1 MAVDRSRIAAALAY
15 EEEKRRR
22 LAAATGQ
29 LTDRQR
35 MELALA
41 DDEKQRQ
48 ITGETS
54 PTLEGEVQRLTGLQ
68 PNIERSNI
76 LPFYSRETGLVAPQ
90 FVYDAAK
97 AFVAPGFAAQGNRV
111 DPAEAL
117 NFAANVTGGSI
128 GGSALAP
135 VEGAIAGMGVSRK
148 PPKVMYERREEG
160 PFLRIRKA
168 TPSQNSDPR
177 VSPSGGRNRQTAQRS
192 PGSEVIGGRTSGT
205 VASPNAPSTVSGRRL
220 TPTQVASQ
228 YTQEQ
233 FGTPYKLPKNPPS
246 SLQKQA
252 PIGRIFLEATKEAPE
267 YKAATLKSYERLMPE
282 ILQEARVKNYDD
294 LLEKSYLQL
303 AKEVKSQFDALPISM
318 SYYRGGEG
326 SYKSSKE
333 LFEDIDKRGHMYVY
347 RGGDPHDFLGQTDPD
362 TGLSYNE
369 MFRAVHDYFGHAVHR
384 NQFGPMGEETAWA
397 AHSQMFSPLARV
409 AMSSE
414 TRGQNSLVNY
424 SPLNAELKAEIL
436 RAENKIAAA
445 EMYGADKAKIDQLRK
460 ARQRLFENFQYAPQ
474 KSVVLPAEMIQ
485 IDYEGAMPAG
495 FEGLILPEPGTA
507 TSLPLTHYSQSASL
521 TQTDPTRY
529 GTGIRG
535 EEAAR
540 LREAPD
546 IRQRTYFYT
555 GRPGSVQPEAGLGP
569 NVYTAEGQ
577 NLYNMR
583 ADPANLGT
591 LADVVNTTS
600 PLAQINPGSIDP
612 FGRANDFER
621 LMQAYGYSGY
631 FSPEAKVA
639 TVFEPMNVR
648 LAKALR
654 RR

>member
-1 MAVDRSRIAAALAY
+1 MAVDRSRLAAALAY
-15 EEEKRRR
+15 EEERRR
-22 LAAATGQ
+22 KLAQATGQ
-29 LTDRQR
+29 LSDRER
-35 MELALA
+35 MELAFA
-41 DDEKQRQ
+41 DDRRQRQ
-48 ITGETS
+48 MASETA

-76 LPFYSRETGLVAPQ
+76 LPFYSQETGLVAPQ

-97 AFVAPGFAAQGNRV
+97 AVVAPGFAARGNRV
-111 DPAEAL
+111 DTVEAM
-117 NFAANVTGGSI
+117 NVAANITGGSI

-135 VEGAIAGMGVSRK
+135 VEGVIAGMGASRR
-148 PPKVMYERREEG
+148 PTRVIYERREEG
-160 PFLRIRKA
+160 PFLRIRRA
-168 TPSQNSDPR
+168 E
-177 VSPSGGRNRQTAQRS
+177 SGAGQSSESARNAGTDRTKVREGQGTVR
-192 PGSEVIGGRTSGT
+192 GRTSMA
-205 VASPNAPSTVSGRRL
+205 VASPDAPQAVSGRRL
-220 TPTQVASQ
+220 TPAQIATQ

-252 PIGRIFLEATKEAPE
+252 PIGRIFLEATKESPQ
-267 YKAATLKSYERLMPE
+267 YKSATLKSYERVMPDV
-282 ILQEARVKNYDD
+282 LQQAKVKNYDD

-303 AKEVKSQFDALPISM
+303 AKEVKSQFDALPVAM

-326 SYKSSKE
+326 AYKSSKE
-333 LFEDIDKRGHMYVY
+333 LFEDIDKRGHMFVY

-384 NQFGPMGEETAWA
+384 NQFGPVGEETAWA
-397 AHSQMFSPLARV
+397 AHSQMFSPLARI

-436 RAENKIAAA
+436 RLEGKLATAQQYNFDP
-445 EMYGADKAKIDQLRK
+445 ADVADLKKQ
-460 ARQRLFENFQYAPQ
+460 RQDLFANFQYAPQ

-485 IDYEGAMPAG
+485 IDYAGAMPAG
-495 FEGLILPEPGTA
+495 FEGLIVPDPGTA
-507 TSLPLTHYSQSASL
+507 TSVPLTHYSQSASL

-529 GTGIRG
+529 GTGIKG

-546 IRQRTYFYT
+546 VRQRTYFYT
-555 GRPGSVQPEAGLGP
+555 GRPGAVRPEAGLGP
-569 NVYTAEGQ
+569 NVYTAQGE
-577 NLYNMR
+577 NLYNMKR
-583 ADPANLGT
+583 DPANLGV

-600 PLAQINPGSIDP
+600 PLAQMNPGSIDP
-612 FGRANDFER
+612 YGRANDFER
-621 LMQAYGYSGY
+621 LMRAYGYSGY
-631 FSPEAKVA
+631 YSPEAKVA

-648 LAKALR
+648 LARALR
-654 RR
+654 R

>member
-1 MAVDRSRIAAALAY
+1 MAVDRSRLAAALAY
-15 EEEKRRR
+15 QEEKRRR

-29 LTDRQR
+29 LTDRER

-41 DDEKQRQ
+41 ADKKQQ
-48 ITGETS
+48 QTLGGTA
-54 PTLEGEVQRLTGLQ
+54 PTLETEVQRLTGLQ
-68 PNIERSNI
+68 PNVERSNI

-97 AFVAPGFAAQGNRV
+97 AVVAPGFAARGGKV

-117 NFAANVTGGSI
+117 NFATNVMGGAV
-128 GGSALAP
+128 GGSALSP
-135 VEGAIAGMGVSRK
+135 IEGAVAGMGATRK
-148 PPKVMYERREEG
+148 TPKVTYERREEG
-160 PFLRIRKA
+160 PFLRIRRA
-168 TPSQNSDPR
+168 EPSAGQPSQGPGNLGTDR
-177 VSPSGGRNRQTAQRS
+177 TKVRQGQGT
-192 PGSEVIGGRTSGT
+192 VGGRTGVA
-205 VASPNAPSTVSGRRL
+205 VASFNAPQAVSGRRL
-220 TPTQVASQ
+220 TPAQVASQ

-252 PIGRIFLEATKEAPE
+252 PIGRMFLEATKETPQ
-267 YKAATLKSYERLMPE
+267 YKAATLKSYERVMPDV
-282 ILQEARVKNYDD
+282 LQKAKVKNYDD

-303 AKEVKSQFDALPISM
+303 AKEVKSQFDSLPISM

-333 LFEDIDKRGHMYVY
+333 LFEDIDKRGHMFVY
-347 RGGDPHDFLGQTDPD
+347 RGGEPHDFLGQTDPD

-384 NQFGPMGEETAWA
+384 NQFGPVGEEIAWA

-436 RAENKIAAA
+436 RLDGKLATAQQYNFDPADIA
-445 EMYGADKAKIDQLRK
+445 DLKKQ
-460 ARQRLFENFQYAPQ
+460 RQDLFANFQYAPQ

-485 IDYEGAMPAG
+485 IDYMGAMPAG
-495 FEGLILPEPGTA
+495 FEGLITPDPATA

-521 TQTDPTRY
+521 TRTDPRRY
-529 GTGIRG
+529 GTGIKG
-535 EEAAR
+535 QEASR

-569 NVYTAEGQ
+569 NVYVAEGQ

-583 ADPANLGT
+583 KDPANLGV

-600 PLAQINPGSIDP
+600 PLAQMNPGSIDP
-612 FGRANDFER
+612 YGRANDFER
-621 LMQAYGYSGY
+621 LMRAYGYSGY
-631 FSPEAKVA
+631 YSPEAKVA
-639 TVFEPMNVR
+639 TVFEPMNVK
-648 LAKALR
+648 LARALR
-654 RR
+654 R

>member
-1 MAVDRSRIAAALAY
+1 MAVDRSRLAAALAY
-15 EEEKRRR
+15 QEEERRR

-29 LTDRQR
+29 LTDRER

-41 DDEKQRQ
+41 ADKKQQ
-48 ITGETS
+48 QTLGGTA
-54 PTLEGEVQRLTGLQ
+54 PTLETEVQRLTGLQ
-68 PNIERSNI
+68 PNVERSNI

-97 AFVAPGFAAQGNRV
+97 AVVAPGFAARGGKV

-117 NFAANVTGGSI
+117 NFATNVMGGAV
-128 GGSALAP
+128 GGSALSP
-135 VEGAIAGMGVSRK
+135 VEGAVAGMGATRK
-148 PPKVMYERREEG
+148 TPKVTYERREEG

-168 TPSQNSDPR
+168 TPSQSNDPR
-177 VSPSGGRNRQTAQRS
+177 VSPTGSRVGQTAQR
-192 PGSEVIGGRTSGT
+192 PTGSETIGGRTGGT
-205 VASPNAPSTVSGRRL
+205 LASSNAPQAVSGRRL
-220 TPTQVASQ
+220 TPAQVASQ

-252 PIGRIFLEATKEAPE
+252 PIGRMFLEATKETPQ
-267 YKAATLKSYERLMPE
+267 YKAATLKSYERVMPDV
-282 ILQEARVKNYDD
+282 LQKAKVKNYDD

-303 AKEVKSQFDALPISM
+303 AKEVKSQFDSLPISM

-333 LFEDIDKRGHMYVY
+333 LFEDIDKRGHMFVY
-347 RGGDPHDFLGQTDPD
+347 RGGEPHDFLGQTDPD

-384 NQFGPMGEETAWA
+384 NQFGPVGEEIAWA

-436 RAENKIAAA
+436 RAENKIAEA
-445 EMYGADKAKIDQLRK
+445 EMYGLDKSKVDQLRK
-460 ARQRLFENFQYAPQ
+460 TRQKLFEDFQYAPQ

-485 IDYEGAMPAG
+485 IDYMGAMPAG
-495 FEGLILPEPGTA
+495 FEGLITPDPATA

-521 TQTDPTRY
+521 TRTDPRRY
-529 GTGIRG
+529 GTGIKG
-535 EEAAR
+535 QEASR

-555 GRPGSVQPEAGLGP
+555 GRPGSVQPEVGLGP
-569 NVYTAEGQ
+569 NVYVAEGQ

-583 ADPANLGT
+583 KDPANLGV

-600 PLAQINPGSIDP
+600 PLAQMNPGSIDP
-612 FGRANDFER
+612 YGRANDFER
-621 LMQAYGYSGY
+621 LMRAYGYSGY
-631 FSPEAKVA
+631 YSPEAKVA
-639 TVFEPMNVR
+639 TVFEPMNVK
-648 LAKALR
+648 LARALR
-654 RR
+654 R

>member
-1 MAVDRSRIAAALAY
+1 MAADRSRLAAALAY

-41 DDEKQRQ
+41 DEQKQRQ
-48 ITGETS
+48 MAGETA

-68 PNIERSNI
+68 PNMERSNI
-76 LPFYSRETGLVAPQ
+76 LPFYSQETGLVAPQ

-97 AFVAPGFAAQGNRV
+97 AFVAPGYTARGGRV
-111 DPAEAL
+111 DPAEAM
-117 NFAANVTGGSI
+117 NVAANVMGGSI

-135 VEGAIAGMGVSRK
+135 VEGVVAGMGASRR
-148 PPKVMYERREEG
+148 PKKVTYERRQEG
-160 PFLRIRKA
+160 PFLRIRQTSA
-168 TPSQNSDPR
+168 DTSQFSG
-177 VSPSGGRNRQTAQRS
+177 SPTITSGAGKEVRQSGKT
-192 PGSEVIGGRTSGT
+192 VGGRTG
-205 VASPNAPSTVSGRRL
+205 VAVAKSDAPPAVPRRRL
-220 TPTQVASQ
+220 TPAQVATQ
-228 YTQEQ
+228 YTEAE

-252 PIGRIFLEATKEAPE
+252 PIGRIFLEATKETPQ
-267 YKAATLKSYERLMPE
+267 YKAATLKSYERVMPKVLE
-282 ILQEARVKNYDD
+282 QAKVKSYDD
-294 LLEKSYLQL
+294 LLEKSYVQL
-303 AKEVKSQFDALPISM
+303 AKEVKSQFDAMPVAM

-333 LFEDIDKRGHMYVY
+333 LFEDIDKRGHMFVY
-347 RGGDPHDFLGQTDPD
+347 QGGDPHDFLGQTDPD

-384 NQFGPMGEETAWA
+384 NQFGPVGEETAWA
-397 AHSQMFSPLARV
+397 AHSQMFSPLARI

-436 RAENKIAAA
+436 DFDGQIAAA
-445 EMYGADKAKIDQLRK
+445 QRFGYGANEIERLKNQ
-460 ARQRLFENFQYAPQ
+460 RQKLFNDFQYAPQ
-474 KSVVLPAEMIQ
+474 KSVVLPAEMLQ
-485 IDYEGAMPAG
+485 IDYMGAMPAG
-495 FEGLILPEPGTA
+495 FEGLILPDPGTA
-507 TSLPLTHYSQSASL
+507 TSLPLTHYSQSPSL

-529 GTGIRG
+529 GTGIKG
-535 EEAAR
+535 QEAAR

-546 IRQRTYFYT
+546 VRERTYFYT
-555 GRPGSVQPEAGLGP
+555 GKPGSVRPEAGLGS
-569 NVYTAEGQ
+569 NVYTAQGE

-583 ADPANLGT
+583 RDPAKLGV

-600 PLAQINPGSIDP
+600 PLARMNPGSIDD
-612 FGRANDFER
+612 FQRANDFER
-621 LMQAYGYSGY
+621 LMRAYGYSGY
-631 FSPEAKVA
+631 YSPEAKVA

-654 RR
+654 R

>member
-1 MAVDRSRIAAALAY
+1 MAADRSRLAAALAY

-29 LTDRQR
+29 LTDRDR

-41 DDEKQRQ
+41 DERKQRQ
-48 ITGETS
+48 MAGETA

-68 PNIERSNI
+68 PNMERSNI
-76 LPFYSRETGLVAPQ
+76 LPFYSQETGLVAPQ

-97 AFVAPGFAAQGNRV
+97 AFVAPGYTARGGQV
-111 DPAEAL
+111 DPAEAM
-117 NFAANVTGGSI
+117 NVAANVMGGSI

-135 VEGAIAGMGVSRK
+135 VEGVIAGMGASRK
-148 PPKVMYERREEG
+148 TRKVTYERRQEG
-160 PFLRIRKA
+160 PFLRIRQTETGA
-168 TPSQNSDPR
+168 GQPSQSARNISSDGQKVR
-177 VSPSGGRNRQTAQRS
+177 QTQTAVGGRKSVAM
-192 PGSEVIGGRTSGT
+192 
-205 VASPNAPSTVSGRRL
+205 ASPDASPTVSGRRL
-220 TPTQVASQ
+220 TPAQVATQ
-228 YTQEQ
+228 YTEAE

-252 PIGRIFLEATKEAPE
+252 PIGRIFLEATKESPQ
-267 YKAATLKSYERLMPE
+267 YKAATLKSYERVMPKVLE
-282 ILQEARVKNYDD
+282 QAKVKSYDD
-294 LLEKSYLQL
+294 LLEKSYVQL
-303 AKEVKSQFDALPISM
+303 AKEVKSQFDAMPIAM

-333 LFEDIDKRGHMYVY
+333 LFEDIDKRGHMFVY
-347 RGGDPHDFLGQTDPD
+347 QGGDPHDFLGQTDPD

-384 NQFGPMGEETAWA
+384 NQFGPVGEETAWA
-397 AHSQMFSPLARV
+397 AHSQMFSPLARI

-424 SPLNAELKAEIL
+424 SPLNAELKADIL
-436 RAENKIAAA
+436 EMDGRIAS
-445 EMYGADKAKIDQLRK
+445 
-460 ARQRLFENFQYAPQ
+460 ARQYGYDEADIAELKRERQELFNNFQYAPQ
-474 KSVVLPAEMIQ
+474 KSVVLPAEMLQ
-485 IDYEGAMPAG
+485 IDYMGAMPSG
-495 FEGLILPEPGTA
+495 FEGLILPDPGTA
-507 TSLPLTHYSQSASL
+507 TSLPLTHYSQSPSL

-529 GTGIRG
+529 GTGIKG
-535 EEAAR
+535 QEAAR

-546 IRQRTYFYT
+546 VRERTYFYT
-555 GRPGSVQPEAGLGP
+555 GKPGSVRPEAGLGP
-569 NVYTAEGQ
+569 NIYTAQGE

-583 ADPANLGT
+583 RDPAKLGV

-600 PLAQINPGSIDP
+600 PLARMNPGSIDD
-612 FGRANDFER
+612 FQRANDFER
-621 LMQAYGYSGY
+621 LMRTYGYSGY

-639 TVFEPMNVR
+639 TVFEPINVR

-654 RR
+654 R

>member
-1 MAVDRSRIAAALAY
+1 MAADRSRLAAALAY
-15 EEEKRRR
+15 EEERRR
-22 LAAATGQ
+22 KLAQATGQ

-41 DDEKQRQ
+41 DERKQRQ
-48 ITGETS
+48 MAGETA

-68 PNIERSNI
+68 PNMERSNI
-76 LPFYSRETGLVAPQ
+76 LPFYSQETGLVAPQ

-97 AFVAPGFAAQGNRV
+97 AIVAPGYTARGGRV
-111 DPAEAL
+111 DPAEAM
-117 NFAANVTGGSI
+117 NVAANVMGGSI

-135 VEGAIAGMGVSRK
+135 VEGVVAGMGASRR
-148 PPKVMYERREEG
+148 PKKVTYERRQEG
-160 PFLRIRKA
+160 PFLRIRQ
-168 TPSQNSDPR
+168 TGSDTSQ
-177 VSPSGGRNRQTAQRS
+177 PSGSPTITGGAGKEVRQSGKT
-192 PGSEVIGGRTSGT
+192 VGGRAG
-205 VASPNAPSTVSGRRL
+205 VAVAKSDAPPAVSGRRL
-220 TPTQVASQ
+220 TPAQVATQ
-228 YTQEQ
+228 YTEAE

-252 PIGRIFLEATKEAPE
+252 PIGRIFLEATKETPQ
-267 YKAATLKSYERLMPE
+267 YKAATLKSYERVMPE
-282 ILQEARVKNYDD
+282 VLEQARVKSYDD
-294 LLEKSYLQL
+294 LLEKSYVQL
-303 AKEVKSQFDALPISM
+303 AKEVKSQFDAMPVAM

-326 SYKSSKE
+326 LYKSSKE
-333 LFEDIDKRGHMYVY
+333 LFEDIDKRGHMFVY
-347 RGGDPHDFLGQTDPD
+347 QGGDPHDFLGQTDPD

-384 NQFGPMGEETAWA
+384 NQFGPIGEETAWA
-397 AHSQMFSPLARV
+397 AHSQMFSPLARI

-436 RAENKIAAA
+436 DFDGQIAAA
-445 EMYGADKAKIDQLRK
+445 QRFGYGADEIERLKNQ
-460 ARQRLFENFQYAPQ
+460 RQKLFNDFQYAPQ
-474 KSVVLPAEMIQ
+474 KSVVLPAEMLQ
-485 IDYEGAMPAG
+485 IDYMGAMPAG
-495 FEGLILPEPGTA
+495 FEGLIVPDPGTA

-529 GTGIRG
+529 GTGIKG
-535 EEAAR
+535 QEAAR
-540 LREAPD
+540 LRQAPD
-546 IRQRTYFYT
+546 VRERTYFYT
-555 GRPGSVQPEAGLGP
+555 GKPGSVRPEAGLGP
-569 NVYTAEGQ
+569 NVYTAQGE

-583 ADPANLGT
+583 RDPAKLGI

-600 PLAQINPGSIDP
+600 PLARMNPGSIDD
-612 FGRANDFER
+612 FQRANDFER
-621 LMQAYGYSGY
+621 LMRAYGYSGY

-654 RR
+654 R

>member
-1 MAVDRSRIAAALAY
+1 MAVDRSRLAAALAY

-29 LTDRQR
+29 LSDRQR
-35 MELALA
+35 LQLALA
-41 DDEKQRQ
+41 DDQKQRQ
-48 ITGETS
+48 MASETPS
-54 PTLEGEVQRLTGLQ
+54 TLEGEVQRLTGLQ

-76 LPFYSRETGLVAPQ
+76 LPFYSKETGLVAPQ

-97 AFVAPGFAAQGNRV
+97 AVVAPGFTARGGRV
-111 DPAEAL
+111 DPAEAM
-117 NFAANVTGGSI
+117 NVAANITSGSI

-135 VEGAIAGMGVSRK
+135 VEGVIAGMGASRK
-148 PPKVMYERREEG
+148 PTRVIYERREEG

-168 TPSQNSDPR
+168 EA
-177 VSPSGGRNRQTAQRS
+177 SGGGDTRVRGSSGETGKTTQRTAQSGTIR
-192 PGSEVIGGRTSGT
+192 GRTGGA
-205 VASPNAPSTVSGRRL
+205 VAQSDAPSTVSGRRL
-220 TPTQVASQ
+220 TPAQIATQ

-252 PIGRIFLEATKEAPE
+252 PIGRIFLEATKESPQ
-267 YKAATLKSYERLMPE
+267 YKSATLKSYERVMPNV
-282 ILQEARVKNYDD
+282 LQQAKVKNYDD

-303 AKEVKSQFDALPISM
+303 AKEVKSQFDALPVAM

-326 SYKSSKE
+326 AYKSSKE
-333 LFEDIDKRGHMYVY
+333 LFEDIDKRGHMFVY

-384 NQFGPMGEETAWA
+384 NQFGPVGEETAWA
-397 AHSQMFSPLARV
+397 AHSQMFSPLARI

-424 SPLNAELKAEIL
+424 SPLNAKL
-436 RAENKIAAA
+436 
-445 EMYGADKAKIDQLRK
+445 KAKILNAEQDIAEAEKYGYGPETLKPLRD
-460 ARQRLFENFQYAPQ
+460 ARQKLFNAFQYAPQ

-485 IDYEGAMPAG
+485 IDYAGTMPAG
-495 FEGLILPEPGTA
+495 FEGLIVPDPGTA

-529 GTGIRG
+529 GTGIKG

-546 IRQRTYFYT
+546 VRQRTYFYT
-555 GRPGSVQPEAGLGP
+555 GKPGAVRPEAGLGS
-569 NVYTAEGQ
+569 NVYTAQGQ

-583 ADPANLGT
+583 RDPANLGV

-600 PLAQINPGSIDP
+600 PLAQMNPGSIDP
-612 FGRANDFER
+612 YGRANDFER
-621 LMQAYGYSGY
+621 LMRAYGYSGY
-631 FSPEAKVA
+631 YSPEAKVA

-648 LAKALR
+648 LARALKR
-654 RR
+654 